1 MSDWIGLAI
10 LALLVAGAYFGL
22 SQLSKPQRITTED
35 FEKKLEEGTSLVG
48 AGFMELRKILDPK

>member
-1 MSDWIGLAI
+1 
-10 LALLVAGAYFGL
+10 L